1 MNIMYLTIALI
12 ASDDN
17 QSAAECH
24 PDVDKPENVDISTSV
39 DAASFV
45 REFMDLKM
53 CLEET
58 LKHSNPCNI
67 IERCSSLMAS
77 DQHNIPLFP
86 TEYMVEL
93 RKETQISD
101 LMQQLSPFFTWS
113 DYSILK
119 EIIDLP
125 KCTTLFTKFEA
136 KFDFSQPVMAFPIAK
151 PVSQMLP
158 RGSSVSTV
166 LAVQL
171 DLQPHQLSL
180 QDVFDT
186 RNFIL
191 KKCEVTPH
199 TLQLLSVAQ
208 GSSTILYWMI
218 SRCVVPLVTSK
229 VSQNLT
235 DLHQKGILH
244 VAIYPSTILAT
255 GKALSVGPLSFLTCF
270 DEMVSVVMKSCH
282 NTLIYYN

>member
-1 MNIMYLTIALI
+1 MITCLIVALI
-12 ASDDN
+12 KTDDPLTTDEL
-17 QSAAECH
+17 QL
-24 PDVDKPENVDISTSV
+24 DKQQVGTHTDPKWI
-39 DAASFV
+39 F
-45 REFMDLKM
+45 RKFLDLKFKS
-53 CLEET
+53 EEI
-58 LKHSNPCNI
+58 LKSFNASNI
-67 IERCSSLMAS
+67 IKQCGSLMAS
-77 DQHNIPLFP
+77 EQHKISLFP
-86 TEYMVEL
+86 DEFMMKL
-93 RKETQISD
+93 KKETESSV
-101 LMQQLSPFFTWS
+101 LMQYLSPFISWS
-113 DYSILK
+113 DYSVLK
-119 EIIDLP
+119 EITGFYENPQFIIL
-125 KCTTLFTKFEA
+125 LSQFETNL
-136 KFDFSQPVMAFPIAK
+136 DTSQPLLDYPIAK
-151 PVSQMLP
+151 PVHQMLP
-158 RGSSVSTV
+158 KDNSTHTV

-171 DLQPHQLSL
+171 DLHLQQLSL
-180 QDVFDT
+180 RDMFNI

-270 DEMVSVVMKSCH
+270 DEMVSVGCTMH
-282 NTLIYYN
+282 

>member
-1 MNIMYLTIALI
+1 MITCLILALI
-12 ASDDN
+12 KTDDPLIADEPQSDKS
-17 QSAAECH
+17 Q
-24 PDVDKPENVDISTSV
+24 VDTHTDTKSTLRK
-39 DAASFV
+39 FL
-45 REFMDLKM
+45 DLKFNLKEI
-53 CLEET
+53 LEI
-58 LKHSNPCNI
+58 SNPSDI
-67 IERCSSLMAS
+67 IKQCSSLMAS
-77 DQHNIPLFP
+77 EEHKISLFSDKL
-86 TEYMVEL
+86 MVEL
-93 RKETQISD
+93 RKETKSSV
-101 LMQQLSPFFTWS
+101 LMQYLSPFVNWS
-113 DYSILK
+113 DYSLLK
-119 EIIDLP
+119 EI
-125 KCTTLFTKFEA
+125 TGVYQNSQFTRL
-136 KFDFSQPVMAFPIAK
+136 FSQFETNLDTSQPLLDYPIAK
-151 PVSQMLP
+151 PVHQMLP
-158 RGSSVSTV
+158 KDNSTHTV

-171 DLQPHQLSL
+171 DLQLQEMSL
-180 QDVFDT
+180 QDVFDM

-270 DEMVSVVMKSCH
+270 DEMVSVVIRCVH
-282 NTLIYYN
+282 